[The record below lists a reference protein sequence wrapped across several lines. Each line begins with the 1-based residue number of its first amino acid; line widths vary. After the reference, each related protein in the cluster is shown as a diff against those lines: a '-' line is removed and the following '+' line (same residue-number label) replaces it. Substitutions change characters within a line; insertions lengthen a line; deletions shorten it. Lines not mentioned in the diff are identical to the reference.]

1 MREPDTPGGLRP
13 SSACS
18 PASNSAT
25 AEDMATRRVMASEG
39 ARPESS
45 PRLCKYDT
53 LGGKVELEC
62 ERLGLVHTPGH
73 RRREVQ
79 SEVRKLWLK
88 TSAPPILCFSGRLRS
103 TGVTRLDCEWNFAEN
118 AQLVRLVFSL
128 QAKIRAENA
137 GCSRVR
143 WVLIHSTALTTS
155 LYPLAPLLSFF
166 WQSHLRDPS
175 EQVLQGLAN
184 KVYAGYW
191 QSEGD

>member
-39 ARPESS
+39 ARSESP

-53 LGGKVELEC
+53 LGKVELEC
-62 ERLGLVHTPGH
+62 EWLGLVQTPGH

-79 SEVRKLWLK
+79 SGVRKLWLK
-88 TSAPPILCFSGRLRS
+88 PLAPQILCFSGLRS
-103 TGVTRLDCEWNFAEN
+103 TRVTRLDCEWNFAEN

-128 QAKIRAENA
+128 QAKIRAGE
-137 GCSRVR
+137 R
-143 WVLIHSTALTTS
+143 
-155 LYPLAPLLSFF
+155 
-166 WQSHLRDPS
+166 
-175 EQVLQGLAN
+175 
-184 KVYAGYW
+184 
-191 QSEGD
+191 